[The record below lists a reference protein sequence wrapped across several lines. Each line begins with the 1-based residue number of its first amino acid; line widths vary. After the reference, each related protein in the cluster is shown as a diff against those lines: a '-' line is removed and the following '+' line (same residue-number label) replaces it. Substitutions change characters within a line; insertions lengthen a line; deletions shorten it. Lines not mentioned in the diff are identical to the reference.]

1 MNDSMS
7 TRFWFEHKSGKRLFP
22 YVLKDRITR
31 RLTYRVAESRQG
43 NSKAKYEVQLDDI
56 EDVFRYVFDEGYV
69 VRLKAMDGMFAALYS
84 TTGRN
89 IVRTSE
95 SNGRARS
102 DQS

>member
-1 MNDSMS
+1 MNESMS

-22 YVLKDRITR
+22 YMLKDLTTR
-31 RLTYRVAESRQG
+31 RLAYRIAESRNG

-69 VRLKAMDGMFAALYS
+69 VRLKAIDGSLAGLYS
-84 TTGRN
+84 TTGRS

-95 SNGRARS
+95 SDGKAKS
-102 DQS
+102 DK